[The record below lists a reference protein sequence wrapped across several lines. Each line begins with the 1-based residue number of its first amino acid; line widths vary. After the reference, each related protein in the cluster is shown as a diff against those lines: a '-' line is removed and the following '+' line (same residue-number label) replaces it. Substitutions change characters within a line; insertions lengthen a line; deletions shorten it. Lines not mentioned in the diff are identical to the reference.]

1 MSDLAQGLALQLL
14 WKVNLGGTKLFLE
27 ARYHF
32 LVCPQGGG
40 TAAELLRNLFCQFYA
55 RLQSESPIR
64 SLAEKCRLL
73 AEGQTGV
80 TFNDSSNLDVMQLSM
95 ALNQYRSHVE
105 QLAYYDPVYA
115 VGNRSK
121 YLRDANMLIS
131 YDKKR
136 RFSLF
141 CIDISSFSN
150 YNDLFNVQTG
160 DEILREV
167 SGRLKGFFGGYI
179 YRINGDVFLGIHF
192 RKEHPDAIA
201 NRLRQAL
208 AVPVKAGPDMFTI
221 SVNIGICTYPVHA
234 DTPEE
239 LLERVQVALRY
250 AKRQDGMVTYNAALM
265 RLLRDEAVILRLLE
279 TRLGDGTLEV
289 WYQPLMDL
297 RTGRF
302 TAAEALLR
310 LRDAQGRLL
319 PANQVIAIAE
329 RNGLVVRVGEYAL
342 RRACS
347 FMRRAGLRLG
357 LSRVGINLS
366 VQHFLVENCTGGILE
381 AIRASG
387 AEPGVVSLEITE
399 TVLIQSF
406 GKIKDIAV
414 QLQQAGLHIVLDDFG
429 AGYSSLNYLSRLP
442 VDVLKIDL
450 GADQRRDGFP
460 EAAYPAEGRRRHG
473 PDQRHDHRRRRCG
486 DRGSPGSC
494 PGGRGGLHSGGFLR
508 EAHAG
513 GRTGRHAGRFQ
524 GSVTPGACPAAAF
537 STGSR
542 RLAARRP
549 VADCARRPRKGRADG
564 RKTGTQGAARHG
576 ARKGRPPGRLRMV
589 KRLQRCMIPECS
601 NAFLTSAGPC
611 RMLKPNSGYPL
622 RAFSYE
628 KDTSPLFF

>member
-1 MSDLAQGLALQLL
+1 MCSSFEKQMSDLAQGLALQLL

-179 YRINGDVFLGIHF
+179 YRINGDVFLGIDF

-442 VDVLKIDL
+442 VDVLKIDRGL
-450 GADQRRDGFP
+450 INGEMDSPKQRTLLKAVVDMARINGM
-460 EAAYPAEGRRRHG
+460 AIVAEGVETEEVRDLVR
-473 PDQRHDHRRRRCG
+473 
-486 DRGSPGSC
+486 
-494 PGGRGGLHSGGFLR
+494 
-508 EAHAG
+508 AAG
-513 GRTGRHAGRFQ
+513 VDYIQ
-524 GSVTPGACPAAAF
+524 GVFYAKPMPEDELAAMLAAF
-537 STGSR
+537 KE
-542 RLAARRP
+542 A
-549 VADCARRPRKGRADG
+549 
-564 RKTGTQGAARHG
+564 
-576 ARKGRPPGRLRMV
+576 
-589 KRLQRCMIPECS
+589 
-601 NAFLTSAGPC
+601 
-611 RMLKPNSGYPL
+611 
-622 RAFSYE
+622 
-628 KDTSPLFF
+628 

>member
-179 YRINGDVFLGIHF
+179 YRINGDVFLGIDF

-366 VQHFLVENCTGGILE
+366 VQHVLVENGTGGILE

-450 GADQRRDGFP
+450 SLI
-460 EAAYPAEGRRRHG
+460 H
-473 PDQRHDHRRRRCG
+473 
-486 DRGSPGSC
+486 
-494 PGGRGGLHSGGFLR
+494 
-508 EAHAG
+508 
-513 GRTGRHAGRFQ
+513 
-524 GSVTPGACPAAAF
+524 
-537 STGSR
+537 
-542 RLAARRP
+542 
-549 VADCARRPRKGRADG
+549 
-564 RKTGTQGAARHG
+564 
-576 ARKGRPPGRLRMV
+576 
-589 KRLQRCMIPECS
+589 I
-601 NAFLTSAGPC
+601 
-611 RMLKPNSGYPL
+611 
-622 RAFSYE
+622 
-628 KDTSPLFF
+628 